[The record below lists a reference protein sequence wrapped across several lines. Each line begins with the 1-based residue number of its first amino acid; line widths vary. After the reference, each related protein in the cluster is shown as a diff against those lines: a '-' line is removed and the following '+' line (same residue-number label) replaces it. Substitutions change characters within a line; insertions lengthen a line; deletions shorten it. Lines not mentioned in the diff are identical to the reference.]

1 LRPTTSDS
9 RFGCRHLRLHWPA
22 TEGQS
27 DGFRASWLATL
38 AKLYE
43 LEGPQDKAVE
53 VLGSDEAKQFG
64 CSESWVRDLIA
75 RRRATGSLAP
85 LPPRRPDTRKL
96 DEQDLVRLRELI
108 RDKPD
113 MTLAELAHAMGNKA
127 SVPTVWRATQRLDLP
142 LKKRPGT
149 PASRTGPTS
158 SSGATTGSSSSPA

>member
-1 LRPTTSDS
+1 MPY
-9 RFGCRHLRLHWPA
+9 A
-22 TEGQS
+22 ME
-27 DGFRASWLATL
+27 FRV
-38 AKLYE
+38 
-43 LEGPQDKAVE
+43 AVANAYDECGSSIE
-53 VLGSDEAKQFG
+53 VAEQFG

-75 RRRATGSLAP
+75 RRRATGSLGP

-96 DEQDLVRLRELI
+96 DEQDLARLRELI

-113 MTLAELAHAMGNKA
+113 LTLAELADAMGNKA

-158 SSGATTGSSSSPA
+158 SSGVTTGSSSSPAWRSPGSSSSTSSARRPT

>member
-1 LRPTTSDS
+1 MPY
-9 RFGCRHLRLHWPA
+9 A
-22 TEGQS
+22 ME
-27 DGFRASWLATL
+27 FRV
-38 AKLYE
+38 
-43 LEGPQDKAVE
+43 AVANAYDECGSSIE
-53 VLGSDEAKQFG
+53 VAEQFG

-127 SVPTVWRATQRLDLP
+127 SVPTVWRATRRLDLP

-158 SSGATTGSSSSPA
+158 SSGVTTGSSSSPAWRSPGSSSSTSSARRPT

>member
-1 LRPTTSDS
+1 M
-9 RFGCRHLRLHWPA
+9 
-22 TEGQS
+22 E
-27 DGFRASWLATL
+27 FRVAAANAYDECGSSI
-38 AKLYE
+38 
-43 LEGPQDKAVE
+43 E
-53 VLGSDEAKQFG
+53 VAEQFG
-64 CSESWVRDLIA
+64 CSESWVRGLIA

-96 DEQDLVRLRELI
+96 DERDLLRLRELI

-113 MTLAELAHAMGNKA
+113 MTLGELADAMDNKA

-158 SSGATTGSSSSPA
+158 RNDVIIGSSSSPTCRSLSSSSSTSSARRPT

>member
-1 LRPTTSDS
+1 MPY
-9 RFGCRHLRLHWPA
+9 A
-22 TEGQS
+22 ME
-27 DGFRASWLATL
+27 FRV
-38 AKLYE
+38 
-43 LEGPQDKAVE
+43 AVANAYDECGSSIE
-53 VLGSDEAKQFG
+53 VAEQFG

-85 LPPRRPDTRKL
+85 RPPRRPHTRQH
-96 DEQDLVRLRELI
+96 DERDLVRLRELV

-158 SSGATTGSSSSPA
+158 SSGVTTGSSSSPAWRSPSSSSSTSSARRPT